1 MLVGLFLFFTGAIY
15 SLIQGFHEEHIH
27 FVAIKPNTTYQEAKY
42 QHKIHKAEDKA
53 RAKRGV
59 VEFDG
64 YATLKDYE
72 LLSRDVASLKKEA
85 PKPEYPESLDMAY
98 IPQPTYKLKRYN
110 DPPGSVEINIERSA
124 KFDRS
129 YNGAG
134 VADNSLTYMAYPVV
148 NYNAR
153 VDNTTGDVYF
163 LMLDKS
169 RPDIEK
175 LLYANVT
182 SRINPP
188 ILSTS
193 KNIDDSYHF
202 RTMTPI
208 DFSVDG
214 SKLIAKEKI
223 GHTFDGIWQTNLWV
237 YDFDTKEAKELVE
250 VREAIK
256 HYWKNTKNTELNDK
270 MWDIFP
276 LGFDLNNPNNIIV
289 LAYAYTGEKPRFL
302 GAWSIDTKGERTM
315 LLSLH
320 SKSYPISI
328 NGFKLVK
335 DGVVVSSKVKKDRK
349 AKIKQSKK
357 DAKDAK
363 NAKKARDK
371 AYKKEIYDEIKK
383 KDADFKAKEKFYKNK
398 DKKLKVPTS
407 GGETF
412 TEN

>member
-1 MLVGLFLFFTGAIY
+1 MIIALGFVVAFLALF
-15 SLIQGFHEEHIH
+15 QGMHDEHIH
-27 FVAIKPNTTYQEAKY
+27 LTRFRINNSYKEAKY
-42 QHKIHKAEDKA
+42 QHKVHKAEDKA
-53 RAKRGV
+53 RAERGV

-64 YATLKDYE
+64 YATVEDYE
-72 LLSRDVASLKKEA
+72 LLSRDVASLKKEVK
-85 PKPEYPESLDMAY
+85 KPEYPENLDMAY

-110 DPPGSVEINIERSA
+110 DPPGSVEINIERNA

-153 VDNTTGDVYF
+153 VDNTTGDIYF

-169 RPDIEK
+169 LPDVEK
-175 LLYANVT
+175 LQYANVT

-193 KNIDDSYHF
+193 KNIDEMYHF

-208 DFSVDG
+208 DFSVDA

-223 GHTFDGIWQTNLWV
+223 GYTWDGIWQTNLWV
-237 YDFDTKEAKELVE
+237 YDFETKQAKELVE

-256 HYWKNTKNTELNDK
+256 HYWKTNKDTELNDK
-270 MWDIFP
+270 MWDIYP
-276 LGFDLNNPNNIIV
+276 LGFDLTNPNNVIV
-289 LAYAYTGEKPRFL
+289 LAYAFTGERPRFL
-302 GAWSIDTKGERTM
+302 GSWSVDVKGERTM

-320 SKSYPISI
+320 SKTYPISI

-335 DGVVVSSKVKKDRK
+335 DSVVIPSKVGKDRK
-349 AKIKQSKK
+349 AKIKQSKQ
-357 DAKDAK
+357 DAKAAK
-363 NAKKARDK
+363 KEKKARDK
-371 AYKKEIYDEIKK
+371 AYAKEIHDEIKR
-383 KDADFKAKEKFYKNK
+383 KDIEFKAKEKFYKDKNK
-398 DKKLKVPTS
+398 KMKVPTS
-407 GGETF
+407 GGEVF
-412 TEN
+412 GE